1 MDPMNSSITIN
12 DTTLRDGEQAAGV
25 AFQIP
30 EKISIA
36 ALLDAIGVPEIEVG
50 IPAMGAVETEAI
62 RAMLSLGLRAHL
74 LGWNRAVPSDIL
86 ASIRCGL
93 KRIHISVPVSDRQIA
108 AKFQGDRPRLLR
120 QLRQCVEMALEQGLW
135 VSVGAE
141 DASRTPLEQV
151 IELAQMA
158 QSWGCRRFRYCDT
171 VGVLDPFSTYKQI
184 RRLVRAINIP
194 VEMHT
199 HDDLGM
205 ATANALA
212 GIRAGAQSVNTTVNG
227 LGERAGNA
235 PLEEVVMALRCTLG
249 IDVGVDTR
257 RLRELSQQVARASG
271 APLPPWKAIVGD
283 NAFAHESGI
292 HAAGVLRDPQ
302 TYEPFPPEAVGSQR
316 RLVLGKHSGRHLL
329 LQILKEQ
336 GIPVEQIPPG
346 QLEKLLEQ
354 VRQHITH
361 CKHPIPPAE
370 LARYCRATL
379 TQWAQHTPEPIPEE
393 SHPDVV

>member
-1 MDPMNSSITIN
+1 M
-12 DTTLRDGEQAAGV
+12 
-25 AFQIP
+25 
-30 EKISIA
+30 
-36 ALLDAIGVPEIEVG
+36 
-50 IPAMGAVETEAI
+50 
-62 RAMLSLGLRAHL
+62 
-74 LGWNRAVPSDIL
+74 
-86 ASIRCGL
+86 
-93 KRIHISVPVSDRQIA
+93 
-108 AKFQGDRPRLLR
+108 
-120 QLRQCVEMALEQGLW
+120 
-135 VSVGAE
+135 
-141 DASRTPLEQV
+141 
-151 IELAQMA
+151 
-158 QSWGCRRFRYCDT
+158 
-171 VGVLDPFSTYKQI
+171 GVLDPFSTYKQI
-184 RRLVRAINIP
+184 RRLVQAIDIP

-235 PLEEVVMALRCTLG
+235 PLEEVVMALRYTLG

-302 TYEPFPPEAVGSQR
+302 TYEPFPPEAVGGQR

-354 VRQHITH
+354 VRQHVTH

>member
-1 MDPMNSSITIN
+1 MIPSIIIN

-25 AFQIP
+25 AFRIP

-36 ALLDAIGVPEIEVG
+36 ALLDAVGVPEIEVG

-62 RAMLSLGLRAHL
+62 QAIAGLGLRAQL
-74 LGWNRAVPSDIL
+74 LGWNRAVPADIL

-93 KRIHISVPVSDRQIA
+93 KRVHISVPVSDIQIK

-120 QLRQCVEMALEQGLW
+120 QLRQCVQMAYEQGLW

-141 DASRTPLEQV
+141 DASRATPEQV
-151 IELAQMA
+151 IELAQQA
-158 QSWGCRRFRYCDT
+158 QSWGAQRFRYCDT
-171 VGVLDPFSTYKQI
+171 VGILDPFSTYEQI
-184 RRLVRAINIP
+184 QRLVQAIGIP

-212 GIRAGAQSVNTTVNG
+212 GIRAGATAVNTTVNG

-235 PLEEVVMALRCTLG
+235 PLEEVVMALRQ
-249 IDVGVDTR
+249 IVGVDVGIDTH
-257 RLRELSQQVARASG
+257 RLRELSQQVIQATG
-271 APLPPWKAIVGD
+271 TPLPPWKAIVGD

-292 HAAGVLRDPQ
+292 HAAGVLQDPQ
-302 TYEPFPPEAVGSQR
+302 TYEPFSPETVGGQR

-329 LQILKEQ
+329 VQLLQEQ
-336 GIPVEQIPPG
+336 GIPLDRIPSD
-346 QLEKLLEQ
+346 QLEEILQ
-354 VRQHITH
+354 RVRQQVMQS
-361 CKHPIPPAE
+361 KHPIPVAE
-370 LARYCRATL
+370 LAR
-379 TQWAQHTPEPIPEE
+379 WAQDLLSEIDPY
-393 SHPDVV
+393 VC

>member
-1 MDPMNSSITIN
+1 MNSSITIN

-141 DASRTPLEQV
+141 DASRTSLEQV

-184 RRLVRAINIP
+184 RRLVQAIDIP

-235 PLEEVVMALRCTLG
+235 PPGRGGDGFALHLGDRCWGGYPPLAGAVSTGGTGQRCSPPPLEGHRWRQRLCPRVGHSRC
-249 IDVGVDTR
+249 R
-257 RLRELSQQVARASG
+257 G
-271 APLPPWKAIVGD
+271 A
-283 NAFAHESGI
+283 
-292 HAAGVLRDPQ
+292 
-302 TYEPFPPEAVGSQR
+302 TGS
-316 RLVLGKHSGRHLL
+316 
-329 LQILKEQ
+329 
-336 GIPVEQIPPG
+336 
-346 QLEKLLEQ
+346 
-354 VRQHITH
+354 
-361 CKHPIPPAE
+361 
-370 LARYCRATL
+370 
-379 TQWAQHTPEPIPEE
+379 
-393 SHPDVV
+393 PDL

>member
-1 MDPMNSSITIN
+1 MSRSITIN

-36 ALLDAIGVPEIEVG
+36 ALLDAIGLPEIEVG

-62 RAMLSLGLRAHL
+62 RAIISLGLRAQL
-74 LGWNRAVPSDIL
+74 LGWNRAVPADIL

-93 KRIHISVPVSDRQIA
+93 KRVHISVPVSDLQIA

-141 DASRTPLEQV
+141 DASRATLEQV
-151 IELAQMA
+151 IELARQSQAWGA
-158 QSWGCRRFRYCDT
+158 QRFRYCDT
-171 VGVLDPFSTYKQI
+171 VGILDPFGTYDQI
-184 RRLVRAINIP
+184 SHLVQAIDIP

-271 APLPPWKAIVGD
+271 TPLPPWKAIVGD

-316 RLVLGKHSGRHLL
+316 RLVVGKHSGRHLL
-329 LQILKEQ
+329 LQVLQEQ
-336 GIPVEQIPPG
+336 GIPLEQISPRH
-346 QLEKLLEQ
+346 LEALLEQ
-354 VRQHITH
+354 VRQHVTQS
-361 CKHPIPPAE
+361 KRPISVAE
-370 LARYCRATL
+370 LA
-379 TQWAQHTPEPIPEE
+379 QWAQHRLQHTLKET
-393 SHPDVV
+393 HPDVI

>member
-184 RRLVRAINIP
+184 RRLVRAIDIP

-199 HDDLGM
+199 
-205 ATANALA
+205 
-212 GIRAGAQSVNTTVNG
+212 
-227 LGERAGNA
+227 
-235 PLEEVVMALRCTLG
+235 
-249 IDVGVDTR
+249 
-257 RLRELSQQVARASG
+257 
-271 APLPPWKAIVGD
+271 
-283 NAFAHESGI
+283 
-292 HAAGVLRDPQ
+292 Q
-302 TYEPFPPEAVGSQR
+302 TYEPFPPEAVGGQR

-329 LQILKEQ
+329 LQILKEH

-354 VRQHITH
+354 VRQHVTH

>member
-1 MDPMNSSITIN
+1 MSRFITIN

-62 RAMLSLGLRAHL
+62 RAIVSLGLRAQL
-74 LGWNRAVPSDIL
+74 LGWNRAVPADIL

-93 KRIHISVPVSDRQIA
+93 KRVHISVPVSDLQIA

-141 DASRTPLEQV
+141 DASRATLEQV
-151 IELAQMA
+151 VDLARQSQAWGA
-158 QSWGCRRFRYCDT
+158 QRFRYCDT
-171 VGVLDPFSTYKQI
+171 VGILDPFSTYDQI
-184 RRLVRAINIP
+184 RHLVQAIDIP

-271 APLPPWKAIVGD
+271 TPLPPWKAIVGD

-316 RLVLGKHSGRHLL
+316 RLVVGKHSGRHLL

-336 GIPVEQIPPG
+336 GIPLEQISPRH
-346 QLEKLLEQ
+346 LEALLEQ
-354 VRQHITH
+354 VRQHVTQS
-361 CKHPIPPAE
+361 KRPISVAE
-370 LARYCRATL
+370 LA
-379 TQWAQHTPEPIPEE
+379 QWAQHTLQHTLKEPH
-393 SHPDVV
+393 SDVI